1 VAGVTV
7 AGKTRVSSDSLVA
20 EVLAGRTRA
29 VARLITRAEAD
40 EAECRPALA
49 EIYRHTGR
57 AHVVGITGVPGS
69 GKSTLV
75 RALAQR
81 VRRDGRTVAVVAI
94 DPSSPFSG
102 GALLGDRIRMSE
114 IAGDPGVF
122 IRSMAT
128 RGALGGLARATLD
141 AVDLLDAAG
150 FDLVIIET
158 VGVGQDEV
166 DVVQAAYTTVVV
178 SAPGL
183 GDDIQAIKAGILEI
197 AHIHVVSKCDRADAN
212 KTITDL
218 KNMLI
223 LGLPR
228 DAAGAWMPSVIATSA
243 ETGEGIDDLMAAI
256 DGHRSFLDESGGFEA
271 QRRHIAEKRT
281 LKIAEDII
289 RRRFRARHDA
299 ALDALLDQVGARE
312 MDPHAAATRLLATLN
327 EGSEHDQGA

>member
-1 VAGVTV
+1 
-7 AGKTRVSSDSLVA
+7 
-20 EVLAGRTRA
+20 
-29 VARLITRAEAD
+29 
-40 EAECRPALA
+40 
-49 EIYRHTGR
+49 
-57 AHVVGITGVPGS
+57 
-69 GKSTLV
+69 
-75 RALAQR
+75 
-81 VRRDGRTVAVVAI
+81 
-94 DPSSPFSG
+94 
-102 GALLGDRIRMSE
+102 M
-114 IAGDPGVF
+114 
-122 IRSMAT
+122 
-128 RGALGGLARATLD
+128 
-141 AVDLLDAAG
+141 
-150 FDLVIIET
+150 
-158 VGVGQDEV
+158 
-166 DVVQAAYTTVVV
+166 VV